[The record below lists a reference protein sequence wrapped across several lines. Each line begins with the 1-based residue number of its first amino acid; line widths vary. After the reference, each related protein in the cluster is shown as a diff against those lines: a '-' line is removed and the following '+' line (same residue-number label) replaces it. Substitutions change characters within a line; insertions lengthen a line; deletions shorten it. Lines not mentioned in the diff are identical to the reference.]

1 MSRQPFRLPPLNAL
15 RVFWA
20 VMRKGSFRAAADE
33 LLVSPQAVSQQIKHL
48 EETLGVALFLR
59 KGRVIEP
66 TEQAIVLSHFV
77 EAGFGE
83 FTEGTRRVTG
93 AGGRNR
99 VNINVSPYFA
109 TRYLMRRL
117 ERFRDIS
124 PGADLRLTTLVG
136 LPDFAVDEVDVSIQW
151 GFGQW
156 KPYDVTLLVRDPK
169 VICCAPDL
177 AARIA
182 APADLM
188 GMTLLHPVAAR
199 DMWARVLAHF
209 GVEADVP
216 AGQIEFHDADTMRR
230 GVLSGIGVGLISKA
244 DAVEDIAA
252 GRLAAPLGI
261 DALDDMPEGD
271 RPGFYLVVP
280 RAHKRLRAVAQ
291 FCDWI
296 TSESWAG

>member
-1 MSRQPFRLPPLNAL
+1 MSRPSFRLPPLNAL

-20 VMRKGSFRAAADE
+20 VMRKGSFRSAADE
-33 LLVSPQAVSQQIKHL
+33 LLVTPQAVSQQIRLL
-48 EETLGVALFLR
+48 EETLGVTLFLR

-83 FTEGTRRVTG
+83 FSEGIRRVTS
-93 AGGRNR
+93 AGSRNR

-109 TRYLMRRL
+109 TRYLMQRL
-117 ERFRDIS
+117 ERFRDIL
-124 PGADLRLTTLVG
+124 PGADLRLTTLVE
-136 LPDFAVDEVDVSIQW
+136 LPDFAADEVDVSIQW

-156 KPYDVTLLVRDPK
+156 KEYEVTLLLRDPK
-169 VICCAPDL
+169 VICCAPAL
-177 AARIA
+177 AERISG
-182 APADLM
+182 PADLM

-199 DMWARVLAHF
+199 DMWAGVLSHF

-244 DAVEDIAA
+244 DAVEDIEA
-252 GRLAAPLGI
+252 GRLVAPFGL
-261 DALDDMPEGD
+261 DALDDMPEGA

-280 RAHKRLRAVAQ
+280 RAHKRLRPVAR

-296 TSESWAG
+296 VSESWVG